1 LVVSKGMLLEEALES
16 WGDARG
22 LVVGEAENIP
32 AERYSFRPT
41 PEVRSVGEMF
51 AHILEVSEMMVGE
64 LCRPDGDFRRKPF
77 GQLIREHAAKV
88 SSLREKDELLAALHD
103 TLEEGSRRFR
113 EAGEPHLLGPI
124 RRFDGLKASRL
135 SWMHHGIA
143 QEMYHGG
150 QLATYVRLMGLVPA
164 LTKRIRGE

>member
-1 LVVSKGMLLEEALES
+1 MSKASLLEEALES
-16 WGDARG
+16 WSDARG
-22 LVVGEAENIP
+22 LVIAEAENIP
-32 AERYSFRPT
+32 ADHYSFRPT
-41 PEVRSVGEMF
+41 PEVRSVGELF

-77 GQLIREHAAKV
+77 GQLLREYASNV
-88 SSLREKDELLAALHD
+88 SSLREKDELLAALRD
-103 TLEEGSRRFR
+103 TLEEGERRFR
-113 EAGEPHLLGPI
+113 EAGEPHLLGLI

-135 SWMHHGIA
+135 SWMHHGIS

-164 LTKRIRGE
+164 LTKKIRGEE